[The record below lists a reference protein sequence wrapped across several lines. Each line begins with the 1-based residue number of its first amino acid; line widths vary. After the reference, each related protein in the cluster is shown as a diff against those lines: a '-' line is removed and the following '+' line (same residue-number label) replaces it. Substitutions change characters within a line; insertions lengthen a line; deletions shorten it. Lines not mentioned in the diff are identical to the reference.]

1 MTTFVTVT
9 KLLPNN
15 PSVGVLLTLGDL
27 IALAGIKPLPGHG
40 YDQLQEV
47 TGACVVERPLAVY
60 QLEPR
65 WLAVTEGSGFVGIES
80 NDPIARDFIRQLD
93 FRGAAG
99 LVIRLGAGWDTVPPA
114 MIDEAQHL
122 NLPLFTMAPDET
134 PAMLLRLIH
143 QAVGHQEIAILSRAL
158 SIQTELIDALTYP
171 EVEREL
177 INRLS
182 TRLGVSAI
190 LYDSA
195 INVLA
200 SQGEA
205 PVHLIRDQIQNESD
219 SETNFAVGRWQ
230 VSLAPIAVPTGT
242 YWLALAWHESA
253 EFSHEI
259 VRSTRFALQQLL
271 RAHMTTQQNSRRH
284 DLMQRAELLSE
295 ITEGV
300 TGARLARLS
309 DRLVLLHFQRDGVYQ
324 FHVMQ
329 RRWQNPQEASSVG
342 NYSIG
347 IDPTLNLIQ
356 DTAEKCGIS
365 VLLRAENEEY
375 LILFPKNETFTREL
389 LLRTGDFHH
398 GTSSPFNDLT
408 ESRIPLR
415 QAQVSLL
422 ASARSGALTPFHQVG
437 FIDFVLAQV
446 PAETFAE
453 KTTEVLAGLRS
464 NESLEETVLEF
475 LRNGMDIQS
484 TARSMHL
491 HPNSIRY
498 RLSRAEALLG
508 CSMSDPETITLLYL
522 ALNDRLETAKIV
534 HLGVGIN
541 GNQ

>member
-1 MTTFVTVT
+1 MTVT
-9 KLLPNN
+9 KSLLSSPRI
-15 PSVGVLLTLGDL
+15 GIQLTLGDL
-27 IALAGIKPLPGHG
+27 IAIAGIRPQPGHE

-47 TGACVVERPLAVY
+47 TGACIIERPLAVD

-93 FRGAAG
+93 FRSAAG

-114 MIDEAQHL
+114 MVDEAHHL
-122 NLPLFTMAPDET
+122 NLPLFTLAPDET

-143 QAVGHQEIAILSRAL
+143 QAVGQQEIAVLSRAL
-158 SIQTELIDALTYP
+158 SVQTELIDALTYP

-195 INVLA
+195 KNVLA

-205 PVHLIRDQIQNESD
+205 PVHLIRDKIPIESD
-219 SETNFAVGRWQ
+219 SEINCVVGRWK

-253 EFSHEI
+253 ELSHEI
-259 VRSTRFALQQLL
+259 IRSTRFAVQQLL
-271 RAHMTTQQNSRRH
+271 RAHLTTQQNSRRH
-284 DLMQRAELLSE
+284 DLLQRAELLSE
-295 ITEGV
+295 IIEGV
-300 TGARLARLS
+300 TGARLARLR
-309 DRLVLLHFQRDGVYQ
+309 DRLVLLHFQREGDFQ
-324 FHVMQ
+324 FQVMQ
-329 RRWQNPQEASSVG
+329 HRWRDPQEASSPS
-342 NYSIG
+342 NTSLG
-347 IDPTLNLIQ
+347 IDATLNLIQ
-356 DTAEKCGIS
+356 DTAERCGIS

-375 LILFPKNETFTREL
+375 LILFPKNETFTHEL
-389 LLRTGDFHH
+389 LLLTGDFHH
-398 GTSSPFNDLT
+398 GTSSPFSDLT

-415 QAQVSLL
+415 QAQMSLL
-422 ASARSGALTPFHQVG
+422 ASARCGALTPFDQVG
-437 FIDFVLAQV
+437 FVDFILAQV
-446 PAETFAE
+446 PAETFAV
-453 KTTEVLAGLRS
+453 KTAEVLAGLRS
-464 NESLEETVLEF
+464 TESLEETVLEF

-498 RLSRAEALLG
+498 RLSRVEALLG
-508 CSMSDPETITLLYL
+508 RSMSEPETIALLYL
-522 ALNDRLETAKIV
+522 ALNDRLDTAKIGS
-534 HLGVGIN
+534 HTGGSN
-541 GNQ
+541 DHQ